1 MVRTEVYI
9 FSYRKGNENQLGTG
23 IFAHH
28 RKVSAVQRVA
38 FVSDRMSYIV
48 LRGRCCNFVVFHVQ
62 ATSEE
67 KGDDSNDSFYEEL
80 EQVFGNFLTTIR
92 KFC

>member
-1 MVRTEVYI
+1 MVRTEDCLI
-9 FSYRKGNENQLGTG
+9 SYRKGNENQLGTG
-23 IFAHH
+23 IFVHH
-28 RKVSAVQRVA
+28 RIVSAVQRVA

-48 LRGRCCNFVVFHVQ
+48 LRGRWCNFIVLHVH

-67 KGDDSNDSFYEEL
+67 KGDDSKDSSYEEL